1 MVICTNN
8 KMVIKIHRQFQNK
21 NNKINLRENKDDNLN
36 QLAFIQVIHITI
48 HTIMTVQDVIIVIVV
63 MDIAVRV
70 IFVTV
75 IITVVLFAAILFLVV
90 MDVQGFIADVLTVL
104 DHVKIVIVLKIII
117 AKDVIAYHAVQD
129 VIFAQTLVMELV

>member
-1 MVICTNN
+1 MA
-8 KMVIKIHRQFQNK
+8 IKIHRQFQNK